1 MAGKLIISYDRDG
14 DMLEI
19 AFGSTRQAV
28 AEELISNLFV
38 RYDLATY
45 NDEKNEG
52 KDIIGFTI
60 ANISLWDDDDFH
72 SLDELFSNDMLR
84 ETIRWVKN
92 SLVGKSIEIVAA

>member
-1 MAGKLIISYDRDG
+1 MASKLIISYDRDG
-14 DMLEI
+14 DILEI
-19 AFGSTRQAV
+19 AFGSIRQAV
-28 AEELISNLFV
+28 AEELIPNLFV

-45 NDEKNEG
+45 DDEKNEG
-52 KDIIGFTI
+52 KDIIGFTV

-92 SLVGKSIEIVAA
+92 NLVGKPIEIVAA

>member
-45 NDEKNEG
+45 DDEKNEG
-52 KDIIGFTI
+52 KDIKF
-60 ANISLWDDDDFH
+60 
-72 SLDELFSNDMLR
+72 
-84 ETIRWVKN
+84 N
-92 SLVGKSIEIVAA
+92 SLSNL

>member
-1 MAGKLIISYDRDG
+1 MASKLIISYDKDG
-14 DMLEI
+14 DLLEI
-19 AFGSTRQAV
+19 ALGSTRQAV

-45 NDEKNEG
+45 DDEKNEG
-52 KDIIGFTI
+52 KDIIGFTV

-72 SLDELFSNDMLR
+72 SLDKLFSNDMLR

-92 SLVGKSIEIVAA
+92 NLVGKPIEIVAA